1 MGHPYA
7 FSAHAHVTVDLIGKN
22 RLRILFK
29 TIDRLIPLLCAGL
42 MAFLLYLS
50 WGRAMEQWTYGDV
63 SQNLAIPMIL
73 FWAFLLTGMAISTLV
88 CLVQFLKLLL
98 TDEKN

>member
-1 MGHPYA
+1 
-7 FSAHAHVTVDLIGKN
+7 
-22 RLRILFK
+22 
-29 TIDRLIPLLCAGL
+29 
-42 MAFLLYLS
+42 
-50 WGRAMEQWTYGDV
+50 MEQWTYGDV